1 MKNTEFILTLADLC
15 KVNTCYATGAFGA
28 VVDLYNNRTRY
39 AKNTKNKDVKAAI
52 EDAPAGTFLFD
63 CINLGKSLLW
73 GFNFDTTMRYGGAN
87 YKAND
92 VPEFGVKSVKKY
104 GESSTDF
111 STIQEGEW
119 MVNDLEDH
127 VGYADGQGGYY
138 DISQHNEGYKV
149 LHHESMTDRNWK
161 YHCKMQWIDYDPEY
175 VEAVCPH
182 CGKPIHIFLTAPTK

>member
-1 MKNTEFILTLADLC
+1 MKNTEFILKLADLC
-15 KVNTCYATGAFGA
+15 NCKTCYATGAFGA
-28 VVDLYNNRTRY
+28 VVNLYNNRSRY

-73 GFNFDTTMRYGGAN
+73 GFSFDTTMRYGGAN
-87 YKAND
+87 YKANN

-111 STIQEGEW
+111 STVQEGEW

-127 VGYADGQGGYY
+127 VGYADGRGGYY
-138 DISQHNEGYKV
+138 DISQFNEGYKV
-149 LHHESMTDRNWK
+149 LHHDSISDRNWK
-161 YHCKMQWIDYDPEY
+161 YHCKMQWIDYTAPY
-175 VEAVCPH
+175 APMTCPH
-182 CGKPIHIFLTAPTK
+182 CGKELKVCLLA